1 MKNNKTSNSS
11 NSDVL
16 NSNAL
21 NNNVLLVDNTLSFL
35 KNTPND
41 PYLLWLTTTDFIPK
55 SYLEHPLRCESDLTY
70 YKNYFK
76 RNFKLSLG
84 GFIRT
89 KRVFFILNNTN
100 ADAQNILSYTFI
112 TTPIGLMVG
121 IFSDKGLCLLEFLDR
136 KMLESEINELI
147 KTFNAKFILKD
158 NDFCCELQNQITQYF
173 KKQRTKFSIALDMVG
188 TDFQKQV
195 WQELTKIEYGQT
207 IAYSKQAQNLS
218 MPNATRAVASANG
231 KNKISII
238 VPCHRVV
245 QKDGGI
251 GGYGGGVDRK
261 KFLIELERTSS

>member
-1 MKNNKTSNSS
+1 M
-11 NSDVL
+11 
-16 NSNAL
+16 
-21 NNNVLLVDNTLSFL
+21 
-35 KNTPND
+35 
-41 PYLLWLTTTDFIPK
+41 
-55 SYLEHPLRCESDLTY
+55 
-70 YKNYFK
+70 
-76 RNFKLSLG
+76 
-84 GFIRT
+84 
-89 KRVFFILNNTN
+89 
-100 ADAQNILSYTFI
+100 
-112 TTPIGLMVG
+112 
-121 IFSDKGLCLLEFLDR
+121 EFLDR

-173 KKQRTKFSIALDMVG
+173 KKQRTKFSIALDMIG
-188 TDFQKQV
+188 TEFQQKV

-218 MPNATRAVASANG
+218 IPNATRAVASANG

-251 GGYGGGVDRK
+251 GGYGGGVGRK